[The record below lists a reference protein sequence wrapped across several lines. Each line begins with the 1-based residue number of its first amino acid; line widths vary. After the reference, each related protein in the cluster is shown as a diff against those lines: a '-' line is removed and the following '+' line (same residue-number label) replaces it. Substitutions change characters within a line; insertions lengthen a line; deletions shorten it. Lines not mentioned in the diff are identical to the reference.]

1 MGIIISLIIIGLVL
15 MFAEIMIIPG
25 FGVAGILGILA
36 MGGSSYYAFH
46 EFDQAC
52 GFIVLGVNLALIV
65 ILLVWALRAKTWK
78 KLALNTNISSKVNVP
93 EVAVAAGDK
102 GVAATRLAPMGNAR
116 FGDHIVEVTAMEG
129 MISSGA
135 PVEVVMI
142 EDQKIYVKEC
152 K

>member
-1 MGIIISLIIIGLVL
+1 MGVIISLIIIGLVL

-46 EFDQAC
+46 EFGQTC
-52 GFIVLGVNLALIV
+52 GFIVLGVNLVLV
-65 ILLVWALRAKTWK
+65 ILLLVWALRANTWK
-78 KLALNTNISSKVNVP
+78 KLTLDTNISSKVNVP
-93 EVAVAAGDK
+93 EVSVAVGDR

-116 FGDHIVEVTAMEG
+116 FGDHTVEVTAMEG
-129 MISSGA
+129 MISSGV